1 MQRRKRRCTV
11 TYPMINKC
19 EMILFW
25 SDEGG
30 AFVADVRSY
39 PAVWPT
45 VILARR
51 RSMQPMGR

>member
-1 MQRRKRRCTV
+1 MMQRRKRRCTV
-11 TYPMINKC
+11 KYPMINKC

-25 SDEGG
+25 SDEDG
-30 AFVADVRSY
+30 AFVADVLSY

-51 RSMQPMGR
+51 RSM